1 MGNIFLLKL
10 ILSFIVGSVWVTS
23 GTIIAE
29 RYGSKV
35 GGLVAGLPSTILLG
49 LFFIAWTQSTQVAA
63 EATTVVPIVGGINCL
78 FIVAYILLV
87 RINFWL
93 ALSGALAV
101 WFALSFLLVI
111 FKFSSFTF
119 SIVGYVCLLLACFY
133 FVEKKLQ
140 IKSESSRKAK
150 PTFTLMVMRGL
161 ISGFIVT
168 IAVVLTRIG
177 GPILGG
183 VFAMFPAMFL
193 GTLLITYFSHGANF
207 SSAVMK
213 ASIFGAISVVI
224 YGVAAR
230 YTFIPLGLWGGT
242 GLSILISFS
251 CAFLIH
257 NLLTK
262 KMT

>member
-1 MGNIFLLKL
+1 MDNVFLLKL
-10 ILSFIVGSVWVTS
+10 ILSFIVGSIWVTS
-23 GTIIAE
+23 GTVIAE

-49 LFFIAWTQSTQVAA
+49 LFFIAWTQSTRVAA

-78 FIVAYILLV
+78 FIVAYIILV

-101 WFALSFLLVI
+101 WFVFASVLVV
-111 FKFSSFTF
+111 FRFNNFVFS
-119 SIVGYVCLLLACFY
+119 VAGYICLLMVSFY

-140 IKSESSRKAK
+140 VRSESSRKVK
-150 PTFTLMVMRGL
+150 LTFTLMVMRGI

-177 GPILGG
+177 GPLLGG
-183 VFAMFPAMFL
+183 VFTMFPAMFL
-193 GTLLITYFSHGANF
+193 GTLLITYFSHGAGF

-224 YGVAAR
+224 YGIAAR
-230 YTFIPLGLWGGT
+230 YAFVPLGLWAGT
-242 GLSILISFS
+242 GVSILISFGF
-251 CAFLIH
+251 AFIIH
-257 NLLTK
+257 NLLTN